1 MLTEKKKQFADYYL
15 MCLNATES
23 AKQAGYYN
31 KTDKGLSL
39 KGYQLLN
46 DREIKEYISKSLK
59 EKEEKAIAKSNE
71 ILIFLT
77 DCLRG
82 TITETNYYVLRS
94 GEGRSFDEEI
104 VEQQTPIKI
113 KDRLKAAELLAKI
126 NRLMDGNVSKN
137 NKVVINYNIPTSN
150 ILPLPEEDFDD

>member
-15 MCLNATES
+15 TCFNALEA
-23 AKQAGYYN
+23 AKNSGYIN
-31 KTDKGLSL
+31 KTEQGLSK
-39 KGYQLLN
+39 KGYQLLQ
-46 DREIKEYISKSLK
+46 DKYIKNYISETLK

-71 ILIFLT
+71 ILMFLT

-82 TITETNYYVLRS
+82 TATETNYYVLRS
-94 GEGRSFDEEI
+94 GEGRSFDEEV
-104 VEQQTPIKI
+104 VEQETPIKI